1 VIRWMSKR
9 LPVSKET
16 DTSKFIV
23 NEDGLRKATPL
34 LVSVLAIES
43 SDFVFAVDSVTV
55 ALSITRNEFLIYTAN
70 AFAILGL
77 RALYIVLAQTIA
89 RLRYLHY
96 GLSAVLAFA
105 ALKMFLGN
113 RIEIPPLASVAGI
126 VACIGI
132 AAWFSLR
139 EDAKR
144 ERRVA

>member
-1 VIRWMSKR
+1 MSKR

-23 NEDGLRKATPL
+23 NEHGLRKATPL

-77 RALYIVLAQTIA
+77 RALYIVFAQTIA
-89 RLRYLHY
+89 RLRYLHYY

-139 EDAKR
+139 EDVKR